1 METSYKFNS
10 RLSRQIEIIDVILA
24 LILVG
29 FAIYSLL
36 NYSAIKSQVFVGINN
51 FGIMGL
57 FLIIVFLEII
67 PQVINPVF
75 VTWAGILSGYNISAI
90 IVISIIA
97 SLAGSILGFWI
108 GEKYGMKYIYA
119 LFNEKTFYKVSKF
132 WQKYDKLFVAVSAVT
147 PVPFVPLIFG
157 ALGMRWKDFI
167 IFGLIFRIFNYLI
180 FGYLFYFGFWSI

>member
-36 NYSAIKSQVFVGINN
+36 NYSAIKSQGFVGINN

-67 PQVINPVF
+67 PQAINPVF

-108 GEKYGMKYIYA
+108 GE
-119 LFNEKTFYKVSKF
+119 
-132 WQKYDKLFVAVSAVT
+132 KYDKLFVAVSAVT